1 MSLYSTLPKTA
12 FSYCCY
18 SLGCEPLL
26 LPCNE
31 WQNNE
36 NGRSQ
41 EVEVFCR
48 QRLEGGHLE
57 ISVGLTNYSVEYICC
72 GIHACTRRRHQWGSI
87 QLLSESVHNVGP
99 KNWNIS
105 WCGALHNVIS
115 FLVLLF
121 LGLSILVSL
130 RRGEG
135 VFLMGT
141 KRCVAK
147 TYLLSNGVLVDGWR
161 LLKTWS
167 DLHGGRCSRKGGIS
181 LPHRT
186 RRRWP
191 ADIEKE
197 FGSDLHYAGIKLCL

>member
-48 QRLEGGHLE
+48 QWLEGGHLE
-57 ISVGLTNYSVEYICC
+57 ISVGLTNYSLEYICC

-121 LGLSILVSL
+121 LGLSFLVSL

-141 KRCVAK
+141 KRSVAK
-147 TYLLSNGVLVDGWR
+147 TYSRMESWWMDGACLRHEVTFMGGVVVGKRGFHCRTGQEEEEDDQRIL
-161 LLKTWS
+161 
-167 DLHGGRCSRKGGIS
+167 RKS
-181 LPHRT
+181 
-186 RRRWP
+186 
-191 ADIEKE
+191 
-197 FGSDLHYAGIKLCL
+197 FGSDLHYGV